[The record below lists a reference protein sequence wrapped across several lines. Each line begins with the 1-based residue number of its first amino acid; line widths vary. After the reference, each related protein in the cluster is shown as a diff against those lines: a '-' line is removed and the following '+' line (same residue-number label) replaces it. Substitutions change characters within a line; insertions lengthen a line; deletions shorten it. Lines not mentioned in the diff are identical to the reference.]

1 MAPIQAIFTRM
12 FVVCVIHLPEVFTH
26 SSYISVNY
34 LIFILGLVSCSFAQG
49 KPDYHKKLNKRELS
63 QIFGV
68 QSHEKGKMI
77 IL

>member
-1 MAPIQAIFTRM
+1 MQAIFTSM
-12 FVVCVIHLPEVFTH
+12 FVVCVIHFPEVFTH
-26 SSYISVNY
+26 SSYVSVNY
-34 LIFILGLVSCSFAQG
+34 LIFVLVLVSCSLAQG

-68 QSHEKGKMI
+68 QSHEKGKII